1 MTASTVSAVRNV
13 VLLGHTGSGKTSL
26 VEAMLAH
33 AGAIPAA
40 GSIEKGTTVCDFDP
54 LERQFGHSLQ
64 SSLVNFAW
72 DGHQVYLADTPGMPD
87 FSGQSLA
94 ALSCADTAL
103 LVIDA
108 QAGIQPTTE
117 RLMRQASA
125 RNICRMIVVNRIDAE
140 NIDLPGLLRDIRER
154 FGNQCL
160 LLDLPA
166 RRGKEVVEV
175 LEHDSGEAD
184 FDSVAAAHRALI
196 DQIVEEDEDL
206 LARYLED
213 GNDPDPAELHA
224 PFEKAL
230 REGHLIPVMF
240 TSARTGAGVSEL
252 MHILATLAPDPTES
266 NPPQFYRG
274 DVGSPDTEA
283 FDARADEQSHVIAHV
298 FKIRIDPYM
307 GRIACF
313 RVFQGSMRRDMQLFV
328 GDARRAFKVAHLY
341 RVQGKDLVET
351 DVLLP
356 GEVGALAKLD
366 ELTFDSV
373 LHDSHD
379 EDHIHLK
386 ATRFPAAMYGL
397 AITPQ
402 RKGDEQKLSEVLA
415 KLTAEDPSLTVERD
429 GEGHEWVIR
438 GLGELHLKTQLERMS
453 QQYKIDVDTRP
464 PRVPYRETIGGPAE
478 GHHRH
483 KKQSGGAGQFG
494 EVFLRIEP
502 LERGVGFE
510 FVDQVKGG
518 AIPGVFMAAVE
529 KGVRQAL
536 DEGVIAGYPLVD
548 LRVTVYDGKTHA
560 VDGKEIAFV
569 TAARKAT
576 IDAVLKAAPSV
587 LEPVVE
593 VEINLPESAIGEVTG
608 DLSARRGQVTGT
620 LPRSHGQAS
629 VSGLVPLAEL
639 SEYSSRLKAMTA
651 GAGSFSYAFAHY
663 SVAPSTLQRQLS
675 STHKIRDDDE

>member
-224 PFEKAL
+224 P
-230 REGHLIPVMF
+230 
-240 TSARTGAGVSEL
+240 
-252 MHILATLAPDPTES
+252 
-266 NPPQFYRG
+266 
-274 DVGSPDTEA
+274 
-283 FDARADEQSHVIAHV
+283 
-298 FKIRIDPYM
+298 
-307 GRIACF
+307 
-313 RVFQGSMRRDMQLFV
+313 
-328 GDARRAFKVAHLY
+328 
-341 RVQGKDLVET
+341 
-351 DVLLP
+351 
-356 GEVGALAKLD
+356 
-366 ELTFDSV
+366 
-373 LHDSHD
+373 
-379 EDHIHLK
+379 
-386 ATRFPAAMYGL
+386 
-397 AITPQ
+397 
-402 RKGDEQKLSEVLA
+402 
-415 KLTAEDPSLTVERD
+415 
-429 GEGHEWVIR
+429 
-438 GLGELHLKTQLERMS
+438 
-453 QQYKIDVDTRP
+453 
-464 PRVPYRETIGGPAE
+464 
-478 GHHRH
+478 
-483 KKQSGGAGQFG
+483 
-494 EVFLRIEP
+494 IE
-502 LERGVGFE
+502 
-510 FVDQVKGG
+510 
-518 AIPGVFMAAVE
+518 
-529 KGVRQAL
+529 
-536 DEGVIAGYPLVD
+536 
-548 LRVTVYDGKTHA
+548 
-560 VDGKEIAFV
+560 
-569 TAARKAT
+569 
-576 IDAVLKAAPSV
+576 
-587 LEPVVE
+587 
-593 VEINLPESAIGEVTG
+593 
-608 DLSARRGQVTGT
+608 
-620 LPRSHGQAS
+620 
-629 VSGLVPLAEL
+629 
-639 SEYSSRLKAMTA
+639 
-651 GAGSFSYAFAHY
+651 
-663 SVAPSTLQRQLS
+663 
-675 STHKIRDDDE
+675 

>member
-224 PFEKAL
+224 PFETAL

>member
-1 MTASTVSAVRNV
+1 
-13 VLLGHTGSGKTSL
+13 
-26 VEAMLAH
+26 
-33 AGAIPAA
+33 
-40 GSIEKGTTVCDFDP
+40 
-54 LERQFGHSLQ
+54 
-64 SSLVNFAW
+64 
-72 DGHQVYLADTPGMPD
+72 
-87 FSGQSLA
+87 
-94 ALSCADTAL
+94 
-103 LVIDA
+103 
-108 QAGIQPTTE
+108 
-117 RLMRQASA
+117 
-125 RNICRMIVVNRIDAE
+125 
-140 NIDLPGLLRDIRER
+140 
-154 FGNQCL
+154 
-160 LLDLPA
+160 
-166 RRGKEVVEV
+166 
-175 LEHDSGEAD
+175 
-184 FDSVAAAHRALI
+184 
-196 DQIVEEDEDL
+196 
-206 LARYLED
+206 
-213 GNDPDPAELHA
+213 
-224 PFEKAL
+224 
-230 REGHLIPVMF
+230 
-240 TSARTGAGVSEL
+240 
-252 MHILATLAPDPTES
+252 
-266 NPPQFYRG
+266 
-274 DVGSPDTEA
+274 
-283 FDARADEQSHVIAHV
+283 
-298 FKIRIDPYM
+298 
-307 GRIACF
+307 
-313 RVFQGSMRRDMQLFV
+313 
-328 GDARRAFKVAHLY
+328 AHLY